1 MIGIP
6 LYTFI
11 SREVQRFSRV
21 AIQTLISPWI
31 NAVLYIFI
39 FGFVV
44 GTQIDTIAGIPYIMF
59 VLPGIVMMN
68 VISSAFSHTSS
79 SLYFQRFTKHIEE
92 ILVAPISNIE
102 MIFGYVLAGVIR
114 AMVVGAGIFAI
125 AILFDAA
132 QILHLGW
139 FLLYLIG
146 VSMVFAFLGL
156 LVALWAK
163 NFEQL
168 SLLNTFVITPFTFLG
183 GMFNSITMLP
193 DAVQTVVR
201 WNPFFYFVNGLRY
214 AMTGVTEASLWLGV
228 FVMLFF
234 ICMFGGL
241 TLYLFHIG
249 WRIRS

>member
-114 AMVVGAGIFAI
+114 ALVVGAGIFAI
-125 AILFDAA
+125 AVFFDAA
-132 QILHLGW
+132 QILHVGW
-139 FLLYLIG
+139 FLVYLIG

-193 DAVQTVVR
+193 EAVQTVVR

-214 AMTGVTEASLWLGV
+214 AMTGVTEASLFLGLGV
-228 FVMLFF
+228 ILLF
-234 ICMFGGL
+234 IVAFGST

-249 WRIRS
+249 WRIRG

>member
-102 MIFGYVLAGVIR
+102 MIFGYVRAGVIR
-114 AMVVGAGIFAI
+114 AVVVGAGIFAI
-125 AILFDAA
+125 AVFFDAA
-132 QILHLGW
+132 QILHVGW
-139 FLLYLIG
+139 FLVYLIG

-193 DAVQTVVR
+193 EAVQTVVR

-214 AMTGVTEASLWLGV
+214 AMTGVTEASLFLGLGV
-228 FVMLFF
+228 ILLF
-234 ICMFGGL
+234 IVAFGS
-241 TLYLFHIG
+241 TTFYLFHIG
-249 WRIRS
+249 WRIRG

>member
-114 AMVVGAGIFAI
+114 ALVVGAGIFAI
-125 AILFDAA
+125 AVFFDAA
-132 QILHLGW
+132 QILHVGW
-139 FLLYLIG
+139 FLVYLIG

-193 DAVQTVVR
+193 ETVQTGVR

-214 AMTGVTEASLWLGV
+214 AMTGVTEASLFLGLGV
-228 FVMLFF
+228 ILLLIVA
-234 ICMFGGL
+234 FGST

-249 WRIRS
+249 WRIRG